1 MQTPG
6 RKVEAQTPMIAINR
20 RVNSVFERLSKV
32 ESDIVDIERPQ
43 QRTFGRLINQLQVV
57 NNSMSAI
64 ENLIK
69 QDVEE
74 KKKYYAEEAK
84 LLAKDSRN
92 LQDVKRTLGRQL
104 LAGALGAYGISQIL
118 GGNFGQGAMG
128 VGGAAALLTPE
139 ILGVIT
145 TVVTTKLASSG
156 LLSRGG
162 AGVGLGSKVAGAS
175 KMKNPLLITAA
186 LAASLILPGLV
197 SANQNAD
204 RRRQISAQRVIR
216 GRETISKPD
225 VDRFRAILGRFDA
238 ILSGISF
245 DRRKTEEGTLDDK
258 LVENIVEGDMSDD
271 NTSNNDEVISN
282 PLNPEFDIMKFMESN
297 GILEPPPGFEN
308 KEENKVTNENISL
321 IDNSSEENIINKGNV
336 KVNDNNFQSTNVAL
350 GDINPDLSNNTSVD
364 LGSLSIE
371 TMISKNFNNNNAEGG
386 GNIIDLSSITND
398 QPKNSSRFSGL
409 TAKRTYVK
417 VNTRF
422 NSSGGTIDKFES
434 ATALG
439 TGVGLA

>member
-1 MQTPG
+1 
-6 RKVEAQTPMIAINR
+6 
-20 RVNSVFERLSKV
+20 
-32 ESDIVDIERPQ
+32 
-43 QRTFGRLINQLQVV
+43 
-57 NNSMSAI
+57 
-64 ENLIK
+64 
-69 QDVEE
+69 
-74 KKKYYAEEAK
+74 
-84 LLAKDSRN
+84 
-92 LQDVKRTLGRQL
+92 
-104 LAGALGAYGISQIL
+104 
-118 GGNFGQGAMG
+118 
-128 VGGAAALLTPE
+128 
-139 ILGVIT
+139 
-145 TVVTTKLASSG
+145 
-156 LLSRGG
+156 
-162 AGVGLGSKVAGAS
+162 

-258 LVENIVEGDMSDD
+258 LVETIVEGDMSDD

>member
-32 ESDIVDIERPQ
+32 ENDVVDIERPQ

-57 NNSMSAI
+57 NNSMSTI

-84 LLAKDSRN
+84 LLEKDSRN

-175 KMKNPLLITAA
+175 KLKNPLLITAA

-245 DRRKTEEGTLDDK
+245 DRRRTEEGTLDEN
-258 LVENIVEGDMSDD
+258 LVETIIEGDMKDD
-271 NTSNNDEVISN
+271 NNSNDEVTSN
-282 PLNPEFDIMKFMESN
+282 PFNPEFDIMKFMEST
-297 GILEPPPGFEN
+297 GLVEPPPGFEN
-308 KEENKVTNENISL
+308 KEENITKNENISL
-321 IDNSSEENIINKGNV
+321 IDNSSEEKIINKGDV
-336 KVNDNNFQSTNVAL
+336 KVNDNSFQSTNVAL

-371 TMISKNFNNNNAEGG
+371 TMISKNFNNNNAKGG
-386 GNIIDLSSITND
+386 GNIIDLSSINND